1 MQKHE
6 LRTFAA
12 HGDSAKKWCD
22 SGLGRLDD
30 DVHCR
35 IVPAVTLA
43 HFPNVK
49 VNAFNEDTGVTKT
62 LLIDGQGP
70 YSALGVPGA
79 VEVTSCGAE

>member
-1 MQKHE
+1 
-6 LRTFAA
+6 
-12 HGDSAKKWCD
+12 
-22 SGLGRLDD
+22 
-30 DVHCR
+30 
-35 IVPAVTLA
+35 LA